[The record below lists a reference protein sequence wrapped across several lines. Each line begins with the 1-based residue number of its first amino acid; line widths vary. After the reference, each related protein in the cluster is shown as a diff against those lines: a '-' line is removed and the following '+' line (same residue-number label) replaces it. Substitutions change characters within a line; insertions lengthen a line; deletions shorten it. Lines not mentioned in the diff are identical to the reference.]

1 MPLLPSAEVK
11 VHGRLAY
18 LLTARKV
25 LSLTA
30 SRALHYDLLMIEY
43 LNDNAGAVSAIATI
57 ALLIVTGWYAWTT
70 RALLIEAQQSRLMA
84 SEPRVVAYLRAHEV
98 HSNIVQLC
106 IANLSGAAAIGV
118 SASVDKVTEWPARF
132 DFGDSKI
139 LRDLSFMRPHEVV
152 KFDLGMGPD
161 LFQNDEPA
169 VFQAAIKFDSLDGRH
184 FSFENTL
191 KVESVAG
198 FASWRIYGIDDVAR
212 RLEEISKT
220 LTGFTGFK
228 RLKVETYS
236 AADREAENRAWKE
249 QRERFKSQ
257 KTAQDD
263 SGPQD
268 EQ

>member
-1 MPLLPSAEVK
+1 M
-11 VHGRLAY
+11 
-18 LLTARKV
+18 
-25 LSLTA
+25 
-30 SRALHYDLLMIEY
+30 LMIEY
-43 LNDNAGAVSAIATI
+43 LNHNAGAVTGLATI
-57 ALLIVTGWYAWTT
+57 ALLLVTGWYAWTT
-70 RALLIEAQQSRLMA
+70 RALLMEAQQSRLMA
-84 SEPRVVAYLRAHEV
+84 GEPRIVAYLRAHEV

-132 DFGDSKI
+132 DFSDSKI

-169 VFQAAIKFDSLDGRH
+169 VFQAAIRFDSLDGRR
-184 FSFENTL
+184 FSFDSTL

-220 LTGFTGFK
+220 LAGFTGFK
-228 RLKVETYS
+228 RMQVDTYS
-236 AADREAENRAWKE
+236 AADRDEENRAREE
-249 QRERFKSQ
+249 QRERFRQQQTGQGSPR
-257 KTAQDD
+257 
-263 SGPQD
+263 PQD
-268 EQ
+268 